1 MRAATMISFSN
12 VSKQYGGQILFVDAS
27 FHLGETEKVGLVGP
41 NGAGKS
47 TVFRLVVGEEQPD
60 DGVVDRPKRTTVGYF
75 RQDVGDLRGRSVL
88 AETLSGAGEAGRLG
102 EEMKALEAR
111 LGDHEAPD
119 FADVVERF
127 GEVQA
132 RFQELGGYDL
142 EARAQ
147 AILAGLGFSQEQID
161 GDVGNLSGGWKM
173 RVALAQ
179 ILLARP
185 DALLLDEP
193 TNYLDIESILWLEQF
208 LRDYPGAVLMTCH
221 DRDVMNRVVKKIV
234 EIDGGEI
241 KSYSGD
247 YDFYEQQRALAAAQ
261 QQAQYERQQAML
273 AKEKAFIERFKARA
287 SHAAQ
292 VQSRVKKLEKIEK
305 VEPPR
310 RIIEKTFDFPKTQRS
325 GDDVIKVDGVKK
337 TYGARTIHDGLSLLV
352 RRTERWAVMGENGS
366 GKTTLLKM
374 MAGVLKPDAGSVSVG
389 ASVTMGYFAQH
400 QMEQL
405 GADRTVIEELVAHS
419 PTTNLGVLRNLAGA
433 FGFHGDD
440 HDKQIRVLSGGER
453 ARLALAKILFDA
465 PNLLVLDEPTNHLDL
480 VTKRALVKAL
490 AGYEG
495 TIVFVSHDRAFL
507 RAIATR
513 ILELSKS
520 GPHVYGGTYDEYVAA
535 TGREA
540 PGMRS

>member
-1 MRAATMISFSN
+1 MITFAN
-12 VSKQYGGQILFVDAS
+12 VCKQYGGQVLFVDAS
-27 FHLGETEKVGLVGP
+27 FFVGDGEKVGLVGP
-41 NGAGKS
+41 NGSGKS
-47 TVFRLVVGEEQPD
+47 SIFRLITEEEHPD
-60 DGVVDRPKRTTVGYF
+60 DGMVDRPKRMTLGYF
-75 RQDVGDLRGRSVL
+75 RQDVGDLKGRSVL
-88 AETLSGAGEAGRLG
+88 AETLAGAGEAGALG
-102 EEMKALEAR
+102 EELKSLE
-111 LGDHEAPD
+111 LKLNDHEAPD
-119 FADVVERF
+119 FAEAVDRF
-127 GEVQA
+127 SEAQA

-142 EARAQ
+142 EARAH
-147 AILAGLGFSQEQID
+147 AILAGLGFEAAQVA
-161 GDVGNLSGGWKM
+161 GDVGALSGGWKM

-179 ILLARP
+179 ILLAQP

-193 TNYLDIESILWLEQF
+193 TNYLDIESILWLEGF
-208 LRDYPGAVLMTCH
+208 LRDYRGSVLMTCH
-221 DRDVMNRVVKKIV
+221 DKDVMNRVVKKIV
-234 EIDGGEI
+234 EIDGGEVR
-241 KSYSGD
+241 SYSGD
-247 YDFYEQQRALAAAQ
+247 YDFYEAQRAIAAKQAE
-261 QQAQYERQQAML
+261 AQYERQQAML
-273 AKEKAFIERFKARA
+273 AKEQAFIDRFKARA

-305 VEPPR
+305 IEPPR
-310 RIIEKTFDFPKTQRS
+310 RIIEKTFDFRKAPRS
-325 GDDVIKVDGVKK
+325 GDDVINVDKVAKQ
-337 TYGARTIHDGLSLLV
+337 YGPKRVHDGTSLLV

-374 MAGVLKPDAGSVSVG
+374 MAGALNPDAGKVAIG

-405 GADRTVIEELVAHS
+405 SGDRTVIEELVAHS
-419 PTTNLGVLRNLAGA
+419 PTTNLGTLRSLAGA

-440 HDKQIRVLSGGER
+440 HEKPIRILSGGEK

-490 AGYEG
+490 AQYEG

-513 ILELSKS
+513 ILELSKD
-520 GPHVYGGTYDEYVAA
+520 GKTHVYGGSYDEYVAA

-540 PGMRS
+540 PGMRQATV

>member
-1 MRAATMISFSN
+1 MITFSN
-12 VSKQYGGQILFVDAS
+12 VSKQYGGQILFIEAS
-27 FHLGETEKVGLVGP
+27 FFLGDAQKVGLVGP
-41 NGAGKS
+41 NGSGKS
-47 TVFRLVVGEEQPD
+47 TVFRLITGEEQPD
-60 DGVVDRPKRTTVGYF
+60 DGVVDRPKRTTIGYF
-75 RQDVGDLRGRSVL
+75 RQDVGDLKGRSVL

-102 EEMKALEAR
+102 EEMKELEHK
-111 LGDHEAPD
+111 LHDHEAPD
-119 FADVVERF
+119 FADAVERF
-127 GEVQA
+127 GEVQT

-147 AILAGLGFSQEQID
+147 AILAGLGFAPEQVE

-179 ILLARP
+179 ILLAQP
-185 DALLLDEP
+185 DVLLLDEP
-193 TNYLDIESILWLEQF
+193 TNYLDIESIIWLEGF
-208 LRDYPGAVLMTCH
+208 LRSYSGAVLMTCH
-221 DRDVMNRVVKKIV
+221 DRDVMNRVVDKIV
-234 EIDGGEI
+234 EIDAGEM
-241 KSYSGD
+241 KSYSGN
-247 YDFYEQQRALAAAQ
+247 YDFYEQQRALFAEQKA
-261 QQAQYERQQAML
+261 AQYERQQAML

-292 VQSRVKKLEKIEK
+292 VQSRIKKLDKIEKIE
-305 VEPPR
+305 PPR
-310 RIIEKTFDFPKTQRS
+310 QIIEKTFDFKKAPRS
-325 GDDVIKVDGVKK
+325 GDDVIKVDGVTK
-337 TYGARTIHDGLSLLV
+337 TYGARKIHDGFNLLV

-374 MAGVLKPDAGSVSVG
+374 MAGVLTPDQGGVTVG

-405 GADRTVIEELVAHS
+405 DRDRTVIEELVAHS
-419 PTTNLGVLRNLAGA
+419 PTTNLGTLRSLAGA

-440 HDKQIRVLSGGER
+440 HEKPIRVLSGGER

-465 PNLLVLDEPTNHLDL
+465 PNLLVLDEPTNHLDI

-490 AGYEG
+490 SSYEG

-513 ILELSKS
+513 ILELSKD
-520 GPHVYGGTYDEYVAA
+520 GPHIYGGPYDEYVSS

-540 PGMRS
+540 PGMRQAN

>member
-1 MRAATMISFSN
+1 VISLAN
-12 VSKQYGGQILFVDAS
+12 ISKQYGGQVLFVEAS
-27 FHLGETEKVGLVGP
+27 FFIGDGEKVGLVGP
-41 NGAGKS
+41 NGSGKS
-47 TVFRLVVGEEQPD
+47 TIFRLITGEEHAD
-60 DGVVDRPKRTTVGYF
+60 DGVVDRPKRTTIGYF
-75 RQDVGDLRGRSVL
+75 RQDVGDLKGRSVL

-102 EEMKALEAR
+102 EEMKALEAK
-111 LGDHEAPD
+111 LGDHEAED
-119 FADVVERF
+119 FAEVVERF
-127 GEVQA
+127 GEVQT

-142 EARAQ
+142 DARAH
-147 AILAGLGFSQEQID
+147 AILAGLGFAPEQVE

-185 DALLLDEP
+185 DVLLLDEP
-193 TNYLDIESILWLEQF
+193 TNYLDIESIIWLEDF
-208 LRDYPGAVLMTCH
+208 LRAYPGAVLMTCH

-247 YDFYEQQRALAAAQ
+247 YDFYEQQRAIAAAQ
-261 QQAQYERQQAML
+261 QEAQYERQQAML

-292 VQSRVKKLEKIEK
+292 VQSRVKKLDKIEK
-305 VEPPR
+305 IEPPR
-310 RIIEKTFDFPKTQRS
+310 RIIEKTFDFRKAPRS
-325 GDDVIKVDGVKK
+325 GDDVVKVDGVRKEYGKK
-337 TYGARTIHDGLSLLV
+337 VVHAETSLLV

-374 MAGVLKPDAGSVSVG
+374 MAGALTPDAGKVAVG

-405 GADRTVIEELVAHS
+405 DASRTVIEELVAHA
-419 PTTNLGVLRNLAGA
+419 PTTNLGTLRSLAGA
-433 FGFHGDD
+433 FGFQGDD
-440 HDKQIRVLSGGER
+440 HDKPIKVLSGGER

-465 PNLLVLDEPTNHLDL
+465 PNLLVLDEPTNHLDI

-490 AGYEG
+490 ADYEG

-513 ILELSKS
+513 VLELTKE
-520 GPHVYGGTYDEYVAA
+520 GPRVYGGSYDEYVAS

-540 PGMRS
+540 PGMRQAS